1 MRQILLVG
9 LLALI
14 FGAATVWLV
23 QQDQGY
29 LLIILGNTTI
39 EMSFWTGAIIYLIS
53 CCFFVWLLLML
64 RWLLN
69 AGGIRFWWHSRLAA
83 RQTSKT
89 ARGLL
94 LFLNGDWQ
102 AAGRILSKSVANSST
117 PEVNLLYAAKAAAKN
132 KQFDQSYQLL
142 EKLKQQY
149 PDAALDADLCLAE
162 ALIEDAKLASALALL
177 LPLDNADKGVLR
189 LLSQIYCT
197 QSNWSELLALMPN
210 IKRQSVFDD
219 QSFNALQIDCYCGML
234 NTLGSDANLKDQQKV
249 IDNFWS
255 DIPRAFRKVPEVVAA
270 YVDALV
276 LVNCSDKGV
285 SILAKALKGQWHGL
299 LIERYGRIEL
309 SEATRQLALG
319 EQWLLEHTD
328 DAHLLLALGRICR
341 RMGFLGK
348 ARDYMTST
356 IAIGP
361 SAEAYYE
368 LAAVLHSMGDSKAS
382 SDMHRR
388 GLAFAVELSVD

>member
-1 MRQILLVG
+1 MRQILLMS

-29 LLIILGNTTI
+29 LLINLGKTTI

-69 AGGIRFWWHSRLAA
+69 AGGIRFWWHSRRTA
-83 RQTSKT
+83 RQISKT

-142 EKLKQQY
+142 ERLKQQH
-149 PDAALDADLCLAE
+149 PDASLHADLCLAE
-162 ALIEDAKLASALALL
+162 ALIEDAKLESALALL
-177 LPLDNADKGVLR
+177 LSLDNTDKGVLR
-189 LLSQIYCT
+189 LLSVIYCA
-197 QSNWSELLALMPN
+197 QSNWSELLALIPI

-219 QSFNALQIDCYCGML
+219 QSFEALQIDCYRGML
-234 NTLGSDANLKDQQKV
+234 NNLSSDSNVKDQQKAL
-249 IDNFWS
+249 DDLWS
-255 DIPRAFRKVPEVVAA
+255 DIPKVFRKVPDVVAA

-285 SILAKALKGQWHGL
+285 SVLAKALKGQWHEL

-309 SEATRQLALG
+309 SDATRQLATG
-319 EQWLLEHTD
+319 EQWLLEHAD
-328 DAHLLLALGRICR
+328 DAHLLLALGRICG

-356 IAIGP
+356 IARQP

-368 LAAVLHSMGDSKAS
+368 LAAVLSSMGDSKAS
-382 SDMHRR
+382 SEMHRR
-388 GLAFAVELSVD
+388 GLKFAVELSVD